1 MKCVSV
7 VDLRSNLAELLN
19 RVQYGGERVTV
30 TRNGRP
36 AAVII
41 SQDDLEYFEALE
53 DYFDINEANKALEEA
68 KQEGTISWEEYLKEV
83 E

>member
-1 MKCVSV
+1 VSV
-7 VDLRSNLAELLN
+7 VELRSNLAELLN

-30 TRNGRP
+30 TRNGKP

-41 SQDDLEYFEALE
+41 SQADLEYLEALE
-53 DYFDINEANKALEEA
+53 DYFDVRKAKESLADGETL
-68 KQEGTISWEEYLKEV
+68 GTISWEAYLMEA